1 MGRLTRRAALLGT
14 GAVIGA
20 WAGSRLAP
28 WHDTLDGV
36 PLTGYPFA
44 DTSRGILNDAS
55 LLSDTPIAKHIVL
68 TEDPGEALIA
78 RLRAELAEARAARRP
93 LCLSAARHS
102 MGGQSL
108 PRHGT
113 ALGWE
118 NGRIE
123 IDSAAQTYL
132 APGNARWSQV
142 IAALDPV
149 GLSPKVMQ
157 SNHDFGLAATFSVN
171 AHGWPVPFGPMG
183 ATVRGLTM
191 MLPDGEV
198 VACSR
203 DENADLLGMAM
214 GGYGLVGLILTME
227 VEAVP
232 NARVTPTFQR
242 MPGAGL
248 ADAFGAALDDPA
260 VGMAYGRLSVDRAGF
275 LDQGLMIAYRPDA
288 DQTDLPPAAGSG
300 WVSQAAAKIYRAQLY
315 REPMKRLRWWTE
327 ASLNPRMGGT
337 STRNSLMNEPVQTLD
352 DGDPARTDILHEYF
366 VPAARWS
373 DFIALCKDAIPPS
386 YQEMLNVTIRH
397 VAADPESWLAYA
409 PGPRLAAVMSF
420 SQEMSER
427 AEADM
432 ARLTRQMIDGMA
444 TIGGSYYLPYR
455 PHATVEQFARLYPR
469 AGDFAAAKRRLDPTL
484 TLRNALWDNY
494 LEPL

>member
-1 MGRLTRRAALLGT
+1 MGRFSRRALLLGT

-20 WAGSRLAP
+20 WAANRLAP

-36 PLTGYPFA
+36 PLTGPA
-44 DTSRGILNDAS
+44 PEGTLNDAS
-55 LLSDTPIAKHIVL
+55 LLSETPIAKHIIL
-68 TEDPGEALIA
+68 TEAPGEALIA
-78 RLRAELAEARAARRP
+78 RLRAELAEAQAAGRP

-108 PRHGT
+108 PRDGT

-171 AHGWPVPFGPMG
+171 AHGWPVPHGPMG
-183 ATVRGLTM
+183 STVRSLTM

-198 VACSR
+198 VTCSR
-203 DENADLLGMAM
+203 TENAELFGMAM
-214 GGYGLVGLILTME
+214 GGYGLIGLILTME
-227 VEAVP
+227 VEAAP
-232 NARVTPTFQR
+232 NARVTPSFEQMLGT
-242 MPGAGL
+242 GL
-248 ADAFGAALDDPA
+248 ADAFRKALDDPA

-275 LDQGLMIAYRPDA
+275 LDQGLMIAYRPNE
-288 DQTDLPPAAGSG
+288 DQTDLPPASGSG
-300 WVSQAAAKIYRAQLY
+300 WVSKVAARIYRAQLY
-315 REPMKRLRWWTE
+315 REPMKHLRWWTE
-327 ASLNPRMGGT
+327 ASLNPRLGGS
-337 STRNSLMNEPVQTLD
+337 STRNSLMNEPVATLD

-366 VPAARWS
+366 VPPDRWS
-373 DFIALCKDAIPPS
+373 DFIAVCKQAIPPS
-386 YQEMLNVTIRH
+386 YQEMLNVTIRY
-397 VAADPESWLAYA
+397 VAADTDSWLAYA
-409 PGPRLAAVMSF
+409 PTPRLAAVMSF
-420 SQEMSER
+420 SQEMSAR
-427 AEADM
+427 SEADM
-432 ARLTRQMIDGMA
+432 ARLTRELIDGIA
-444 TIGGSYYLPYR
+444 AIGGSYYLPYR
-455 PHATVEQFARLYPR
+455 PHATVEQFARIYPR
-469 AGDFAAAKRRLDPTL
+469 AERLAAAKRLLDPQL
-484 TLRNALWDNY
+484 TLRNALWDTY